1 MFKVLNL
8 FQHCINSVFIIFQMP
23 FITLKSILKLYFYL
37 GNALQAVLRGIRVM
51 CNKAIERILLSV
63 HHMLSHLIQFF
74 QLDVRVENSRIQI
87 SLVEAAIL
95 LVTNCLKMLKKNI
108 MKRFLLS
115 IYCHNFTKHFEV
127 PGIFT
132 LVSGII
138 TLILLTPLFPL
149 CLGFVLFWLQMCY

>member
-1 MFKVLNL
+1 MLKVLNL
-8 FQHCINSVFIIFQMP
+8 FQHRINSIFIIFWVP

-51 CNKAIERILLSV
+51 CNKAIEGILLSV

-115 IYCHNFTKHFEV
+115 IYCHNFT
-127 PGIFT
+127 
-132 LVSGII
+132 
-138 TLILLTPLFPL
+138 
-149 CLGFVLFWLQMCY
+149 